1 MLTVALNWLKKGIAP
16 IPVLYRDKR
25 PAAKVLPVVY
35 EDGEWKHSWKPYQT
49 QLPTENEVRSWF
61 SVHRNLGL
69 ICGWQNLV
77 VLDFDDWQAF
87 YDWHPPHTEYAETYS
102 VVTNR
107 GVHLYFYTDET
118 PASMKLP
125 GIDVKA
131 SGYVVAPP
139 SIHPSGLHYT
149 ELPGRDIMRVKD
161 LACLTGVNSAPVSAK
176 RSTSA
181 QRCPQPWQGGD
192 LITNIK
198 ACYEI
203 LSAFPNARS
212 TSRGWYVTQCPF
224 HDDKNPSFWI
234 DTNRGLCGC
243 FAGCTPQP
251 LDVIDLKAKL
261 DGVSCEEAIQV
272 MAGEIGWQRG
282 WQ

>member
-1 MLTVALNWLKKGIAP
+1 MITIALNWLKKGIAA
-16 IPVLYRDKR
+16 IPVLYRDKK
-25 PAAKVLPVVY
+25 PAIKW
-35 EDGEWKHSWKPYQT
+35 ERYQT

-61 SVHRNLGL
+61 SANRNLGL

-87 YDWHPPHTEYAETYS
+87 YDWHPAHTEYAETYS

-107 GVHLYFYTDET
+107 GVHLYFYTAEP

-161 LACLTGVNSAPVSAK
+161 LACLTGVNPVP
-176 RSTSA
+176 ST
-181 QRCPQPWQGGD
+181 QQVHLRQLRYIPNWGED

-198 ACYEI
+198 YCYDI
-203 LSAFPNARS
+203 LDQFPSAHP

-224 HDDKNPSFWI
+224 HDDHDPSFWI

-272 MAGEIGWQRG
+272 MAGEIGWGEG
-282 WQ
+282 WR